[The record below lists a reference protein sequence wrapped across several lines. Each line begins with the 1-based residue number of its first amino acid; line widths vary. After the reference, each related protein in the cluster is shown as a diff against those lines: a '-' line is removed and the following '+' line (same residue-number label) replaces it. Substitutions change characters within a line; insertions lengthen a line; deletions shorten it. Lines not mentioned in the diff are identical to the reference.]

1 MKTNLVSLAIFM
13 SLLLAACASAG
24 KQPTQTTSIAPVIAD
39 ASIIAEGRVE
49 PIYFAGI
56 AFTTSG
62 VISEVLVREGETVTN
77 EN

>member
-24 KQPTQTTSIAPVIAD
+24 KQPTQTTSIAPVIA
-39 ASIIAEGRVE
+39 EGRVE